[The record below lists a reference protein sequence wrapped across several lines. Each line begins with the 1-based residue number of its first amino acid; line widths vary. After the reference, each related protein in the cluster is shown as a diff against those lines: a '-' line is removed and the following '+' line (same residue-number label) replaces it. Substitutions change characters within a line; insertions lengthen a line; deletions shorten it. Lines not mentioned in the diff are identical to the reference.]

1 MTSPCNRKETAVKQ
15 TTHIDAASIQ
25 RLRLRCQH
33 CRVEIVLPLDIKQVP
48 GKCFNC
54 HHELPGED
62 TLELIKKL
70 RWLQEAAKDRNFN
83 FDAAIE
89 ADSEAPDR

>member
-1 MTSPCNRKETAVKQ
+1 MTSPFNRKEAAVKQ
-15 TTHIDAASIQ
+15 TTHIDAASIK

-48 GKCFNC
+48 CKCFNC
-54 HHELPGED
+54 HHHLPGED

-70 RWLQEAAKDRNFN
+70 RWLQEAAKDKHFN

-89 ADSEAPDR
+89 ADSEVADR